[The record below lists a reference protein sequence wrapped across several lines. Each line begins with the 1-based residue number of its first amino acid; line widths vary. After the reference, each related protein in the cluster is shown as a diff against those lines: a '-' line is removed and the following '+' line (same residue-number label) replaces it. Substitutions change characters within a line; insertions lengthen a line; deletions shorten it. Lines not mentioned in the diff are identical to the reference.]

1 MNRLLTLFV
10 CAVLVMVALALST
23 FIQSSKAQIITATD
37 INPDPNIFE
46 AYLTAQEQD
55 VTIAG
60 QTVHA
65 WVYKDDPP
73 LPFTSSGAG
82 IPAPEI
88 KVKVGET
95 VIVHFQNN
103 LPTASASIHW
113 HGIELDNDSDGTAVT
128 QDAVL
133 AGQSYTYK
141 FKTFRPGLFWYHSHM
156 SPSNATFAGMYG
168 PIVIENNIEAS
179 LKGTVLP
186 LDADTHNL
194 VLSDIEYD
202 ATGKVGKFFGGVTT
216 TINELIELC
225 HLNAQGEPGGDRNAC
240 SILAGPTVLV
250 NGENPSATPGAQS
263 PKFVVPSGKRIR
275 LRLFD
280 ASLSRHF
287 RLKLLGSG
295 DNKLYRIGG
304 EGGLLD
310 RVRVEGGT
318 QGTWSTFF
326 DPGEIVLGSGDRAD
340 VIVVPSGP
348 PGTIVS
354 LVGNSLPGPPFLG
367 DQSYPDNYPIAFFE
381 ISGTSTDT
389 PPAAGDPILANTAED
404 IENIKSSP
412 TNPFISPAPFGGS
425 SNLTIRT
432 NNARPSATPLPNI
445 DGYSAMLDSNVGNGD
460 WLTIGRPPTA
470 RYAHV
475 GETLQLSVRNETVA
489 AHPFH
494 MHGFS
499 MQPVR
504 VVDNASGNTLYTW
517 DYDEFLDTID
527 VYGGQTL
534 VYRMRI
540 DDRPKSCDQSGGPPG
555 PVLVPCTDGTTGGA
569 LGRWIYHCHIFHHAG
584 LGMMSEV
591 TILPGGPTAAP
602 AEVSGQVSDTNGSPI
617 SGAVV
622 NLNGEAQIRRTI
634 TNTAGVYSFANV
646 DTNKFYTVTP
656 ERANYSFSPN
666 QRSFSLLGN
675 LTDATFVAIPNAFP
689 VINPL
694 DTSGFFVRQQYLD
707 FLSRE
712 PDEAG
717 LNFWMNNIDG
727 CTPDPYCRALK
738 SIDTSAAF
746 FLSIEFQESGYLAY
760 RTYQAAYGDMPG
772 APVPL
777 TLEEFTRDAQEIGR
791 NVVVNQS
798 GWQQQLLNNQ
808 QAYMAEFVQRSRFVS
823 EFPTSLSPSEFVDRL
838 LVNAGVTFSAN
849 DRAAVI
855 AEFGSTVTSSDIN
868 ARARALRRVAQ
879 SSTLAQQEFNQAFV
893 LMQYFGYLRRD
904 PNSPPDRNFEGYNFW
919 LNKLN
924 QFGGNF
930 QDAEMV
936 KAFLLSGEYRQ
947 RFAR

>member
-1 MNRLLTLFV
+1 MGRLLILLV
-10 CAVLVMVALALST
+10 CAVLITGAFILSN
-23 FIQSSKAQIITATD
+23 FIGSSKAQIISATD

-65 WVYKDDPP
+65 MVYKDDPP

-88 KVKVGET
+88 KVKVGEN
-95 VIVHFQNN
+95 VIIHFKNN
-103 LPTASASIHW
+103 LPSASASIHW

-133 AGQSYTYK
+133 AGQSYTYR

-156 SPSNATFAGMYG
+156 APSNATFGGMYG
-168 PIVIENNIEAS
+168 PIVIENNIEPS

-194 VLSDIEYD
+194 VLSDIDYD
-202 ATGKVGKFFGGVTT
+202 ANGKVGKDFNNTTT

-225 HLNAQGEPGGDRNAC
+225 HLDAEGQPGGDRNAC
-240 SILAGPTVLV
+240 SILAGSTVLV
-250 NGENPSATPGAQS
+250 NGENPNATAGAQS

-287 RLKLLGSG
+287 RLKLLNSG

-310 RVRVEGGT
+310 RVKVEGGT
-318 QGTWSTFF
+318 QGSWNTFY
-326 DPGEIVLGSGDRAD
+326 DLGEVVLGSGDRAD

-348 PGTIVS
+348 QGSIVS

-367 DQSYPDNYPIAFFE
+367 DTAYPVNYPIAFFE
-381 ISGTSTDT
+381 ISGTSADT
-389 PPAAGDPILANTAED
+389 SPAEGDPILANTAED
-404 IENIKSSP
+404 IQNIKATP
-412 TNPFISPAPFGGS
+412 VNRLISPAPFGGS
-425 SNLTIRT
+425 SDLTIRT
-432 NNARPSATPLPNI
+432 TNSRPSATPLPSI

-460 WLTIGRPPTA
+460 FLTIGRPPTA

-475 GETLQLSVRNETVA
+475 GETLELSVRNSTLA

-504 VVDNASGNTLYTW
+504 IVDNNSGNTLFTW
-517 DYDEFLDTID
+517 NYDEFIDTID

-534 VYRMRI
+534 VYRIRI

-555 PVLVPCTDGTTGGA
+555 PVLAPCTDALTGGA
-569 LGRWIYHCHIFHHAG
+569 LGRWVYHCHIFHHAG

-591 TILPGGPTAAP
+591 TILPGAPSAAP
-602 AEVSGQVSDTNGSPI
+602 AAIRGHVADAFGSPI
-617 SGAVV
+617 SGVV
-622 NLNGEAQIRRTI
+622 VALSGGSQTRGAI
-634 TNTAGVYSFANV
+634 TNSAGVYSFAGV
-646 DTNKFYTVTP
+646 DTNSFYTVAP
-656 ERANYSFSPN
+656 ERANYLFSPN
-666 QRSFSLLGN
+666 QRSFSLLAN
-675 LTDATFVAIPNAFP
+675 VTDATFIALPDAVP
-689 VINPL
+689 VLNPL

-707 FLSRE
+707 FLNRE

-717 LNFWMNNIDG
+717 FNFWVRNIESCG
-727 CTPDPYCRALK
+727 AETACIERRR
-738 SIDTSAAF
+738 IDVSAAF
-746 FLSIEFQESGYLAY
+746 FLSTEFQQTGGLVDGLY
-760 RTYQAAYGDMPG
+760 RASFDRRPLYAEFMPDVRQLVTNKTAFVDAFVNRAAFHTAFDSMSNDMYVDSLITHTRVDFSASERRALVDG
-772 APVPL
+772 L
-777 TLEEFTRDAQEIGR
+777 TGGTLTRSRALQRITE
-791 NVVVNQS
+791 
-798 GWQQQLLNNQ
+798 NQ
-808 QAYMAEFVQRSRFVS
+808 QF
-823 EFPTSLSPSEFVDRL
+823 
-838 LVNAGVTFSAN
+838 
-849 DRAAVI
+849 
-855 AEFGSTVTSSDIN
+855 IN
-868 ARARALRRVAQ
+868 ARRN
-879 SSTLAQQEFNQAFV
+879 EAFV
-893 LMQYFGYLRRD
+893 MMEYFGYLRRD
-904 PNSPPDRNFEGYNFW
+904 PDESGYRFW
-919 LNKLN
+919 LDKMNR
-924 QFGGNF
+924 FAGDS

-936 KAFLLSGEYRQ
+936 RAFLLSDEYR
-947 RFAR
+947 RRVAR

>member
-1 MNRLLTLFV
+1 MGRLLILLG
-10 CAVLVMVALALST
+10 CAVLITGVVTLSN
-23 FIQSSKAQIITATD
+23 FIGSSKAQIISATD
-37 INPDPNIFE
+37 INPDPNVFE

-65 WVYKDDPP
+65 LVYKDDPP

-95 VIVHFQNN
+95 VIIHFKNN

-133 AGQSYTYK
+133 AGQSYTYR

-202 ATGKVGKFFGGVTT
+202 ATGKVGKLFGGVTT
-216 TINELIELC
+216 TINELIQLC
-225 HLNAQGEPGGDRNAC
+225 HLDAEGQPGGNRGAC
-240 SILAGPTVLV
+240 QILAGPTVLV
-250 NGENPSATPGAQS
+250 NGENPNATPGSQS

-275 LRLFD
+275 LRLFN
-280 ASLSRHF
+280 AALSRHF
-287 RLKLLGSG
+287 RLKLVGSG

-310 RVRVEGGT
+310 RVRLEGGM
-318 QGTWSTFF
+318 QGSWSTFF
-326 DPGEIVLGSGDRAD
+326 NLGEVVLGSGDRAD
-340 VIVVPSGP
+340 VLVVPSGP
-348 PGTIVS
+348 QGSIVS

-367 DQSYPDNYPIAFFE
+367 DTSYPANYPIAFFE
-381 ISGTSTDT
+381 LSGNSADTS
-389 PPAAGDPILANTAED
+389 PADGDPILANTAED

-412 TNPFISPAPFGGS
+412 INPLASPSPYPGTT
-425 SNLTIRT
+425 NLTIRT
-432 NNARPSATPLPNI
+432 TNARASSTPLPSI

-460 WLTIGRPPTA
+460 FLTIGRPPTA

-475 GETLQLSVRNETVA
+475 GETLELSVRNETAA

-504 VVDNASGNTLYTW
+504 VVDNTNGITLFTW
-517 DYDEFLDTID
+517 NYDEFIDTID

-540 DDRPKSCDQSGGPPG
+540 DDRGKTCDQASGGP
-555 PVLVPCTDGTTGGA
+555 VLLPCTDGPSGGA

-591 TILPGGPTAAP
+591 TILPGAPNAAP
-602 AEVSGQVSDTNGSPI
+602 GAILGQVGDMYGSPI
-617 SGAVV
+617 SGVV
-622 NLNGEAQIRRTI
+622 VTLSGGSQTRRAI
-634 TNTAGVYSFANV
+634 TNSAGVYSFAGV
-646 DTNKFYTVTP
+646 DTNHFYTVTP

-666 QRSFSLLGN
+666 QRSFSLLAN
-675 LTDATFVAIPNAFP
+675 VTDATFVALPDAVP
-689 VINPL
+689 TLNPL

-712 PDEAG
+712 PDQAG
-717 LNFWMNNIDG
+717 WDYWTSEINHCGAD
-727 CTPDPYCRALK
+727 ALCIHRRRIGV
-738 SIDTSAAF
+738 SGSF
-746 FLSIEFQESGYLAY
+746 FVEQEFQETGYAVY
-760 RTYQAAYGDMPG
+760 RFHRAAFGTWAG
-772 APVPL
+772 APNRANLP
-777 TLEEFTRDAQEIGR
+777 FSKFIADR
-791 NVVVNQS
+791 NQLVGGPGLPQS
-798 GWQQQLLNNQ
+798 TINFANN
-808 QAYMAEFVQRSRFVS
+808 FVQRP
-823 EFPTSLSPSEFVDRL
+823 EFKLAYPDAMTPTEFVTGLFDTANLIGPANAPLRQTEIDALTTNAKTRAQVL
-838 LVNAGVTFSAN
+838 L
-849 DRAAVI
+849 DVI
-855 AEFGSTVTSSDIN
+855 DVGEFKTREYN
-868 ARARALRRVAQ
+868 P
-879 SSTLAQQEFNQAFV
+879 AFV
-893 LMQYFGYLRRD
+893 LMQYFGYLRRN
-904 PNSPPDRNFEGYNFW
+904 PEQEGYDFW
-919 LNKLN
+919 FDVLNNREPNNYPGLICSFLTSAEYQKR
-924 QFGGNF
+924 FGSAVTRTNA
-930 QDAEMV
+930 DC
-936 KAFLLSGEYRQ
+936 
-947 RFAR
+947 AR